1 MTQTSATIKHRT
13 PKTQREVGFLP
24 ILGVCYAH
32 LYLSTTSPYTRILLM
47 IAKLEQV
54 DLALKFILP

>member
-1 MTQTSATIKHRT
+1 MHT
-13 PKTQREVGFLP
+13 
-24 ILGVCYAH
+24 